1 MDVTLKGI
9 NSCKTAVCNIDRG
22 HSSGNELAVQ
32 TLHEGCH
39 LNKAVW
45 IPLGKH
51 CKQALPCHYPRY
63 GETIAACQTTCQTVC
78 GSDLWFQIGS
88 VLL

>member
-1 MDVTLKGI
+1 MDVALKGI
-9 NSCKTAVCNIDRG
+9 NSACKTGVCNIDRG
-22 HSSGNELAVQ
+22 HSSGNELPVQ

-51 CKQALPCHYPRY
+51 SKQALPCHYPDT
-63 GETIAACQTTCQTVC
+63 GKLLLLVKQLVKQSVEVIC
-78 GSDLWFQIGS
+78 GFR
-88 VLL
+88 